1 MACLVILPNKAITD
15 SLSAWAIF
23 TPKKGF
29 STIYVFVATV
39 EIIAISV
46 GEIFYLFN
54 WNPACE
60 QATDGPK

>member
-54 WNPACE
+54 
-60 QATDGPK
+60 